1 MNLHDLADI
10 NNRQRYIGGIFM
22 QVKNERIYHE
32 KAPAELPQVNF
43 QKDMQNENKPDQ
55 SGAAAMMNYLKENY
69 KHINFSFI
77 SFDNKSQIG
86 QYGSTKKGMNHVAIS
101 PELLEKM
108 STDEEVRRQV
118 ENVLN
123 HLDSYQKSAQTSA
136 FLKDKELVGM
146 GLVLSEDGQVSM
158 WTATT
163 ERDKE
168 KVYPTYW
175 RDRESTSFYS
185 IHAKNK
191 GYSSP
196 YNYSHSTNMMR
207 LANARNVTAVR
218 GLISAKYG
226 EIQKVKM
233 QVKDPAE
240 AASIVR
246 KIKSVI
252 QSGNIKIARL
262 HKEERLAFQ
271 KKAAEKKMKEKLAR
285 RLAEELRRKKTARQG
300 QEQCQTSHLDD
311 VLPKP
316 SLNDER
322 FRQIAEQ
329 YVNSMPDSAV
339 AAETGGVSGTA
350 AGGGEAVVSVSVVSA
365 PVASI
370 DCSA

>member
-1 MNLHDLADI
+1 
-10 NNRQRYIGGIFM
+10 
-22 QVKNERIYHE
+22 
-32 KAPAELPQVNF
+32 
-43 QKDMQNENKPDQ
+43 
-55 SGAAAMMNYLKENY
+55 
-69 KHINFSFI
+69 
-77 SFDNKSQIG
+77 
-86 QYGSTKKGMNHVAIS
+86 MNHVAIS

-185 IHAKNK
+185 KHAKNK

-226 EIQKVKM
+226 EIQKAVP
-233 QVKDPAE
+233 VY
-240 AASIVR
+240 
-246 KIKSVI
+246 
-252 QSGNIKIARL
+252 SG
-262 HKEERLAFQ
+262 E
-271 KKAAEKKMKEKLAR
+271 
-285 RLAEELRRKKTARQG
+285 KTARGDSSSESESGKGSQG
-300 QEQCQTSHLDD
+300 KARKKRTC
-311 VLPKP
+311 
-316 SLNDER
+316 
-322 FRQIAEQ
+322 I
-329 YVNSMPDSAV
+329 
-339 AAETGGVSGTA
+339 
-350 AGGGEAVVSVSVVSA
+350 
-365 PVASI
+365 
-370 DCSA
+370 